1 MTVLLRTLI
10 LIRHASAESF
20 PSFSGGGDFRRR
32 LTPRGIREA
41 EKNAF
46 RLRMALSETER
57 TAAPPAATPHGG
69 MLLPADPQNS
79 GSTPC
84 NGRGNGNKRAGNR
97 EEERLIFSSPALR
110 ALETAEIFGRE
121 LGFTPGEIAAMREI
135 YGGDADTL
143 RDLLEQTGKEVTT
156 VLLFGHN
163 PAVSILAS
171 GLCPGLSD
179 AFFPPGTVAGMSFA
193 SENWRLPRSLQMK
206 KRFYLVPDAVL
217 S

>member
-1 MTVLLRTLI
+1 MTVPLRTLI

-41 EKNAF
+41 EENAF
-46 RLRMALSETER
+46 RLRMLLSER
-57 TAAPPAATPHGG
+57 KQTAEPPTIPSGV
-69 MLLPADPQNS
+69 LPANPQHS
-79 GSTPC
+79 GSTPY
-84 NGRGNGNKRAGNR
+84 NSRSGNDGTGNR
-97 EEERLIFSSPALR
+97 AEEERLIFSSPALR

-121 LGFTPGEIAAMREI
+121 LGFTPEEIAAMREI

-143 RDLLEQTGKEVTT
+143 RDLLEQTGEEVTT

-163 PAVSILAS
+163 PAVSLLAS
-171 GLCPGLSD
+171 GLCPDLAD

-193 SENWRLPRSLQMK
+193 SENWRLPRSLRMK
-206 KRFYLVPDAVL
+206 KRFYLIPGTVL